1 MLALLYLLCVMTPT
15 IALALPGTAT
25 PDCLVMTD
33 GTAIVH
39 AHNRTSA
46 EPQHHSMHGAQGAA
60 HVHDI
65 AVDDA
70 APAATTPAPHNHS
83 SAGASCCEL
92 MCLTALP
99 AMFAGVSPPDRPVS
113 RCLNEASRVISG
125 NAPPTLYRPPIS

>member
-25 PDCLVMTD
+25 PDCLVTD
-33 GTAIVH
+33 GTAIGP

-46 EPQHHSMHGAQGAA
+46 EPQHHSMHSDHGAA

-70 APAATTPAPHNHS
+70 APPATTPAPHNHS

-92 MCLTALP
+92 RCLTALP
-99 AMFAGVSPPDRPVS
+99 AMFAGVSAPDRPVS
-113 RCLNEASRVISG
+113 RCLNEASRVMSG